1 MRRRRIIEGIATL
14 NMVRGRSRLMQQ
26 ERDQIQPR
34 HETIFVGPML
44 DRLLGREPE
53 AVRKFVESFT
63 PAIIRIITTITGAA
77 NGISPAERLEYL
89 QDCFGK
95 IFEKLP
101 AFDKTLGVRFESWA
115 WAVASN
121 LMRDE
126 VRRRRSRRYGSE
138 ASIDESIG
146 KFGDTLAGPASA
158 EPERILLASREG
170 THLEAALRTISGMHP
185 RHARDCQILLLELEL
200 YRSQVKPTVKVL
212 ADRLGCDPSTI
223 TRSRQRWSTSGFLEL
238 LHGHLKKTGVLP

>member
-1 MRRRRIIEGIATL
+1 
-14 NMVRGRSRLMQQ
+14 MQQ

-53 AVRKFVESFT
+53 AVKKFVESFT
-63 PAIIRIITTITGAA
+63 PAINRIITKIAGSAS
-77 NGISPAERLEYL
+77 GISPAERLEYV

-115 WAVASN
+115 WIVASN

-126 VRRRRSRRYGSE
+126 VRRRRSRGYGSE
-138 ASIDESIG
+138 ASIDENFD
-146 KFGDTLAGPASA
+146 KFGDTFSGPASA
-158 EPERILLASREG
+158 EPERILFASREG
-170 THLEAALRTISGMHP
+170 ATLEAILHMIVDDHP
-185 RHARDCQILLLELEL
+185 RFARDCQILLLELEL
-200 YRSQVKPTVKVL
+200 YRNQVKPTVKIL